1 MWGHVVLLLARLIS
15 YVGNIFQSPA
25 GNIYAWADSSVVPSW
40 LCRNPQRFK
49 AFVGNCLSEVIELIS
64 PNCWQQVKGADNPA
78 DSVSRGIIPAEEIK
92 NDLWWEGPQ
101 WLRLSESTWPE
112 QPPQLDKPEPLEEK
126 DDESKLV
133 LNAIEEKPSILE
145 RLFNYT
151 RLKRVTAWIFHVV
164 HNCGRNPSQRTLGD
178 ALTTEELQCAQR
190 CWI

>member
-1 MWGHVVLLLARLIS
+1 MWGHVVMLLARLIS
-15 YVGNIFQSPA
+15 YVGNILQIPT

-112 QPPQLDKPEPLEEK
+112 QPPPPIGQTGAIRREGWWI
-126 DDESKLV
+126 KLGVKCNGGETISPGQV
-133 LNAIEEKPSILE
+133 L
-145 RLFNYT
+145 
-151 RLKRVTAWIFHVV
+151 
-164 HNCGRNPSQRTLGD
+164 
-178 ALTTEELQCAQR
+178 
-190 CWI
+190 